1 MVCTIM
7 NKNLKYALVLLLSV
21 PGYLLPGSEVFSAPL
36 VVQSDVPPPE
46 LTAKSWVLMDF
57 NSGSVIAE
65 YNADMPI
72 EPASLTKVMLTYVVF
87 GKLERGELR
96 LEDEV
101 YISEKAWRTEGSRTF
116 VEVETKVTIEEL
128 LKGVII
134 QSGNDAAVALAEHIG
149 GSEAG
154 FASLMNTSAA
164 SLGLQNSHFTNS
176 PGMPDETHRS
186 SAKDIAILSAALI
199 REFPEYYR
207 WYSEPEYTYNGITQQ
222 NRNILLARDNS
233 VDGIKTGHT
242 ESAGY
247 CLAGSSVRAGVRL
260 IAVVTG
266 TDGAVRRANEVQTL
280 LNYGYSNYQSV
291 ELFSEYGGVTES
303 TVYKGSGDRVSL
315 GLLEPHYVV
324 VPRDKAEHLDTR
336 LDSQSFYV
344 APIELGQTLGTAVVL
359 VGDTEISEVPLVALN
374 PVETGGFFK
383 RLVDTGWMWFE

>member
-1 MVCTIM
+1 M
-7 NKNLKYALVLLLSV
+7 NTNLKYALTLFISIT
-21 PGYLLPGSEVFSAPL
+21 GYSLAGSGGFAAPL

-46 LTAKSWVLMDF
+46 LTAKSWVLLDF
-57 NSGSVIAE
+57 NSGSVIAD

-96 LEDEV
+96 LDDEV
-101 YISEKAWRTEGSRTF
+101 YISEKAWRTEGSRMF
-116 VEVETKVTIEEL
+116 VEVNTKVTIEDL

-154 FASLMNTSAA
+154 FASLMNTAAA
-164 SLGLQNSHFTNS
+164 SLGLHNSHFTNS
-176 PGMPDETHRS
+176 PGMPDENHRS
-186 SAKDIAILSAALI
+186 SARDIAILSAALI
-199 REFPEYYR
+199 REFPDYYR
-207 WYSEPEYTYNGITQQ
+207 MYSEPEYTYNEITQQ

-247 CLAGSSVRAGVRL
+247 CLAGSAVREGTRL

-280 LNYGYSNYQSV
+280 LNYGYSNYESV
-291 ELFSEYGGVTES
+291 ELFAEYGGVTET

-336 LDSQSFYV
+336 LDSQSYYV
-344 APIELGQTLGTAVVL
+344 APIELGQALGTAAVL

-374 PVETGGFFK
+374 PVEAGGFFK
-383 RLVDTGWMWFE
+383 RLMDTGWMWFE